1 MIVLVT
7 GDRNWKRMD
16 IIERE
21 LRKFPADTII
31 IHGGARGADTL
42 VGFVADKL
50 GMKVMESEKGVKG
63 FPAKW
68 DMYGRAAGPIRNQL
82 MLTRIISYPDESK
95 RVLAFHNNIAESLGT
110 KDMVTRARK
119 AGLSVDVIKE

>member
-21 LRKFPADTII
+21 FKKLPKDTII
-31 IHGGARGADTL
+31 IHGAARGADTL
-42 VGFVADKL
+42 AGFVADKL

-68 DMYGRAAGPIRNQL
+68 NIYGRGAGPIRNQVMIDKIL
-82 MLTRIISYPDESK
+82 SYPGVPK
-95 RVLAFHNNIAESLGT
+95 KVLAFHNNIAESLGT

-119 AGLSVDVIKE
+119 AGLSVEIIKE